1 MPKHC
6 QGAVRA
12 PVGLAK
18 FIKHKKLAEL
28 FPNKPS
34 EAFHYRISDAGNPK
48 QAVVPKETASSRVK
62 PEKLQQ
68 RKPSRFAPGTSGRET
83 KSRAQAKAASD
94 D

>member
-48 QAVVPKETASSRVK
+48 ASRSPKGNSKLPSKAGEAST
-62 PEKLQQ
+62 EKAI
-68 RKPSRFAPGTSGRET
+68 PVCTW
-83 KSRAQAKAASD
+83 D
-94 D
+94 